1 MASLPSTMVQP
12 VFFRGD
18 KTSSLSPASSFVL
31 LGLEAFINANLKQ
44 HNQQQKKSNKK
55 KSIKFGSII
64 FWKISNS
71 WVIKISKLMQVGLI
85 KPHNFRKSVKPHA
98 SYALCTLYNPKYL
111 WLLTPPHMS
120 QFNARGISY
129 YVYIPCIISEYWP
142 CWPTLK
148 FINRLVIR

>member
-31 LGLEAFINANLKQ
+31 LGLEAFINANSKQ
-44 HNQQQKKSNKK
+44 HNQQKK
-55 KSIKFGSII
+55 KKKQLSHKNL
-64 FWKISNS
+64 KINASRS
-71 WVIKISKLMQVGLI
+71 

-111 WLLTPPHMS
+111 
-120 QFNARGISY
+120 
-129 YVYIPCIISEYWP
+129 
-142 CWPTLK
+142 
-148 FINRLVIR
+148 